1 MLYGACMTPGN
12 RCTCTNSMDNN
23 LIYSE
28 WGYEIFSLP
37 MGVEDF
43 AKSNGEALYLTNTH
57 TLQVI
62 LVKNDQNKKE
72 KKQQQVIIDIHK

>member
-1 MLYGACMTPGN
+1 MGVRN
-12 RCTCTNSMDNN
+12 
-23 LIYSE
+23 
-28 WGYEIFSLP
+28 IFSSH
-37 MGVEDF
+37 GAEDF
-43 AKSNGEALYLTNTH
+43 GKSNGEALYSINTL